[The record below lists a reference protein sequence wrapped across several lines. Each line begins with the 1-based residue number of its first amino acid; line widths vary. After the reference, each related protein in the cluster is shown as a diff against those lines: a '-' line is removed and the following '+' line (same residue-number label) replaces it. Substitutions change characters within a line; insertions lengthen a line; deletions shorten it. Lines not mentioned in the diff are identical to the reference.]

1 MPVSASGVGA
11 ARQNPAHPNGRAL
24 RIQPGSGYSRG
35 PIAPARQP
43 NEEANMPVPAPFVG
57 QTRLPVIAAPM
68 FLVSMPEL
76 VVACCKAGIIG
87 TFPALNH
94 RSTAG
99 FEAWLGEIDAA
110 LAAAKAA
117 DPAAI
122 VSPYGVNLIV
132 HRTNPRVQAD
142 LAAIV
147 RHKVPL
153 VITSLGAVKE
163 VVDAV
168 HSYGGQVFHDVTNVR
183 HARKAIGAGVDGL
196 ILVCAGAGG
205 HAGVLS
211 PFALLPEIR
220 RIFPGTIALAG
231 CISDGAAIASALA
244 LGADYAY
251 MGTRFIAT
259 AESSAEAEFK
269 AMVLQTQAAD
279 IIYTAAISG
288 IPASFP
294 GPSLVRAGLDPDN
307 LTVKKEIALGEELDT
322 ESKAWKDI
330 WSAGQ
335 GVGGIDDVPAV
346 AELVNRLQS
355 ELLAASER
363 LSAATRA

>member
-1 MPVSASGVGA
+1 
-11 ARQNPAHPNGRAL
+11 
-24 RIQPGSGYSRG
+24 
-35 PIAPARQP
+35 
-43 NEEANMPVPAPFVG
+43 MPVPVKFVG

-76 VVACCKAGIIG
+76 VVACCRAGIIG

-94 RSTAG
+94 RTTAG
-99 FEAWLGEIDAA
+99 FEAWLGDIEAA
-110 LAAAKAA
+110 LTAARAA

-142 LAAIV
+142 LEAIV
-147 RHKVPL
+147 RHRVPL

-220 RIFPGTIALAG
+220 QIFAGTIALAG
-231 CISDGAAIASALA
+231 CISDGASVASALA

-259 AESSAEAEFK
+259 RESAAEAPFK
-269 AMVLQTQAAD
+269 QMVLDTVAD
-279 IIYTAAISG
+279 DIVYTAAISG
-288 IPASFP
+288 IPASFM
-294 GPSLVRAGLDPDN
+294 GPSLLRAGLDPKA
-307 LTVKKEIALGEELDT
+307 LPKEKKEIALGEELNT

-335 GVGGIDDVPAV
+335 GVGGIHDVPTV
-346 AELVNRLQS
+346 AELVDRLYS
-355 ELLAASER
+355 EAVAASDQLR
-363 LSAATRA
+363 VAVAG